1 MGEKVLPMI
10 PPEGYQR
17 IKTPA
22 FVNKLSRA
30 QAARR
35 KGVAQVRLKRLEI
48 YGFKSFA
55 DRTVV
60 VFDNGITGI
69 VGPNG
74 SGKSNLSDAVRWVLG
89 EQSAKALRGGRME
102 DVIFNGTQKRKRL
115 GYCEVSLVFDNE
127 DHALPV
133 DFAEVMITRRVYR
146 SGEGEYYINKAGCR
160 LKDII
165 ELFRDT
171 GVGKE
176 GYSIIGQGRIDE
188 ILSQRSED
196 RRGVFEEAAGIVKY
210 RARKEESEKRLTN
223 MRDNLSR
230 VEDVIAELEG
240 QLEPLAKASET
251 ARRYLALRDEL
262 RTLECSAFVL
272 RSDRARER
280 IADAEAML
288 AGLAD
293 AIAEEE
299 RRAGELTAARE
310 TANENAQ
317 KLEAE
322 VSAAHEAVLELTR
335 EKEAREGE
343 LGVLRAEIA
352 RMEKDVLSLGQDE
365 DVKRARSRALEGEQ
379 KTCEEGILRAK
390 TELVGLERQ
399 LGASEQA
406 LSEAQEQARRAEE
419 ELEAH
424 KSAII
429 EAVNRLSDVRTSE
442 ARLSTMRKELERR
455 SEEAQAQR
463 EELCAEG
470 EELAAQ
476 LAEAEAGLSE
486 AKKLE
491 AECAAAERAIDE
503 QTQEAG
509 RRIAAI
515 QSAMNETSG
524 QKQAAESR
532 LRVLREMERDY
543 AGYQQAVKQVL
554 LHARGNAGVHGVVAS
569 LMRVPKELER
579 AVEAV
584 LGGALQNVVTS
595 DEYVARDMIAYLR
608 QNKLGRATFLPL
620 TTITGRTLSAQER
633 QLLSMPGCVG
643 LASELVSFDE
653 RYRGI
658 VENLLGRT
666 VVAENLDAGIEIMR
680 RGRHA
685 FRLVTLEGDVMH
697 SGGSMTGGSSA
708 SRMTSLLS
716 REREI
721 GEHEALTKRLAAQ
734 LEEYAARLAKGEELR
749 QSLKQR
755 RTQAFYAL
763 HQAQID
769 VSIASERVRTIGQ
782 QAEAHQKQIERSA
795 LLQAQIAEN
804 LAQIDAQLAG
814 ARDTQEGE
822 QKNSDEMNRR
832 TGELSDALYEKRE
845 ALDALREQAQSL
857 RLAHT
862 ARERDLNALEQDAAR
877 MKREQGELAV
887 QIGQAQESRE
897 QLVLRHQQS
906 TQQLAADEQASVA
919 CAKRLDE
926 AQASLL
932 QRQSLR
938 NEAQENVRRMTQEI
952 DALRERLTE
961 DSDKHHKAELVL
973 SRTQSELSQMQQRIW
988 DEYELTYAGAKDYL
1002 TEPFDLAQSDRRT
1015 GDIRK
1020 EIRAMGPVN
1029 VTAVEDY
1036 RACRERWES
1045 LTGQRDDLLKAQD
1058 DLLGVIASLQ
1068 KQMERQFMDSFRLMQ
1083 QYLSETFVK
1092 LFGGGHAELRLMD
1105 ENDVLGCGIEIVA
1118 QPPGK
1123 KLQLLSLLSG
1133 GERALTAIAILF
1145 AMLRLKPTP
1154 FCFLDEIE
1162 AALDDGNISTFA
1174 DYLRDF
1180 SKDTQFVVVTHR
1192 KGTMERCDSLYGVAM
1207 EEKGVSKMLSVELKD
1222 VSEDA
1227 MA

>member
-1 MGEKVLPMI
+1 M
-10 PPEGYQR
+10 
-17 IKTPA
+17 
-22 FVNKLSRA
+22 
-30 QAARR
+30 
-35 KGVAQVRLKRLEI
+35 RLKRLEI

-60 VFDNGITGI
+60 EFDQGITGI

-89 EQSAKALRGGRME
+89 EQSAKALRGGKME

-127 DHALPV
+127 DHALAV
-133 DFAEVMITRRVYR
+133 DFTEVMITRRVYR
-146 SGEGEYYINKAGCR
+146 SGEGEYYINKAACR
-160 LKDII
+160 LRDIV

-188 ILSQRSED
+188 ILSQKSED
-196 RRGVFEEAAGIVKY
+196 RRDIFEEAAGIVKY
-210 RARKEESEKRLTN
+210 RARKEESEKRLAN

-230 VEDVIAELEG
+230 VEDIIAELNS

-262 RTLECSAFVL
+262 RTLDCSAFVL
-272 RSDRARER
+272 RHDRAKER
-280 IADAEAML
+280 IADAQQMVD
-288 AGLAD
+288 GLHD

-299 RRAGELTAARE
+299 RRTTELSALRDK
-310 TANENAQ
+310 ANEEAQ
-317 KLEAE
+317 RMEAQ
-322 VSAAHEAVLELTR
+322 VTQAHECVLELTR

-343 LGVLRAEIA
+343 LGVMRAEIA
-352 RMEKDVLSLGQDE
+352 RMEKDVLALTQDE
-365 DVKRARSRALEGEQ
+365 DVKRARAEALTGELDQNQRDTLDAQAEIVELQRTLTKKEAELSDLQERARE
-379 KTCEEGILRAK
+379 
-390 TELVGLERQ
+390 
-399 LGASEQA
+399 
-406 LSEAQEQARRAEE
+406 AEE
-419 ELEAH
+419 CLEAH

-429 EAVNRLSDVRTSE
+429 EAVNRLSDMRTSE

-455 SEEAQAQR
+455 GEEAAVQR
-463 EELCAEG
+463 EELTQTAVRLQEQLDEAN
-470 EELAAQ
+470 EELAQARAGEADCTKAQ
-476 LAEAEAGLSE
+476 Q
-486 AKKLE
+486 K
-491 AECAAAERAIDE
+491 IDE
-503 QTQEAG
+503 ESQETS

-515 QSAMNETSG
+515 TNALNEATG
-524 QKQAAESR
+524 QKQSTASR
-532 LRVLREMERDY
+532 LRILREMERDY

-554 LHARGNAGVHGVVAS
+554 LHAHGNAGVHGVVAS
-569 LMRVPKELER
+569 LMRVPEKLER

-608 QNKLGRATFLPL
+608 QNKLGRATFLPM
-620 TTITGRTLSAQER
+620 TTITGRTLNAQEH

-653 RYRGI
+653 PYRGI

-680 RGRHA
+680 RGHHA

-721 GEHEALTKRLAAQ
+721 KEHEALLAKLEAQ
-734 LEEYAARLAKGEELR
+734 IADYNARLQKGEAVR
-749 QSLKQR
+749 AAIKQR
-755 RTQAFYAL
+755 RAQAFEDL

-769 VSIASERVRTIGQ
+769 VSIASERVRTLTEQRESHAQ
-782 QAEAHQKQIERSA
+782 QEQRCDMLQKQIE
-795 LLQAQIAEN
+795 EN
-804 LAQIDAQLAG
+804 LRQIDSQLAG
-814 ARDTQEGE
+814 ARSTQEGE
-822 QKNSDEMNRR
+822 EKSSDEMNRK
-832 TGELSDALYEKRE
+832 TGELSDALYALRDE
-845 ALDALREQAQSL
+845 LDAMREDVQSL
-857 RLAHT
+857 RVRLA
-862 ARERDLNALEQDAAR
+862 ARERDVSALQQDGAR
-877 MKREQGELAV
+877 MRREQSDVGV
-887 QIGQAQESRE
+887 QIGQARESRE
-897 QLVLRHQQS
+897 QLMLRHQAS
-906 TQQLAADEQASVA
+906 MQQLAADTAEQAA
-919 CAKRLDE
+919 CAERLEE
-926 AQASLL
+926 AQKALL
-932 QRQSLR
+932 EQQAVR
-938 NEAQENVRRMTQEI
+938 NGTQEQVRRLTQEV
-952 DALRERLTE
+952 DTLRETLTQ
-961 DSDKHHKAELVL
+961 DADKCHKAELVL
-973 SRTQSELSQMQQRIW
+973 SRTQSELETMQQRIW

-1002 TEPFDLAQSDRRT
+1002 KEPFDLAASDRRT
-1015 GDIRK
+1015 GEIRR

-1036 RACRERWES
+1036 RACKERFDELS
-1045 LTGQRDDLLKAQD
+1045 GQRDDLLRAQD
-1058 DLLGVIASLQ
+1058 DLMGIIESLQ
-1068 KQMERQFMDSFRLMQ
+1068 RQMERQFMENFTLMQ
-1083 QYLSETFVK
+1083 QYFNETFK
-1092 LFGGGHAELRLMD
+1092 RLFGGGQAELRLLD

-1192 KGTMERCDSLYGVAM
+1192 KGTMERCDGLYGVAM

-1222 VSEDA
+1222 VSADA
-1227 MA
+1227 MS

>member
-1 MGEKVLPMI
+1 M
-10 PPEGYQR
+10 
-17 IKTPA
+17 
-22 FVNKLSRA
+22 
-30 QAARR
+30 
-35 KGVAQVRLKRLEI
+35 RLKRLEI

-146 SGEGEYYINKAGCR
+146 SGEGEYYINKAACR

-188 ILSQRSED
+188 ILSQKSED

-210 RARKEESEKRLTN
+210 RARKEESEKRLAN

-230 VEDVIAELEG
+230 VEDIIAELES

-262 RTLECSAFVL
+262 RTLECSTFVL
-272 RSDRARER
+272 RSDRAKER
-280 IADAEAML
+280 IADAEQML
-288 AGLAD
+288 AGLRD

-299 RRAGELTAARE
+299 RRAGELSAARDQ
-310 TANENAQ
+310 ASDAAQ
-317 KLEAE
+317 ALEGE
-322 VSAAHEAVLELTR
+322 VSAAHDAVLELTR

-343 LGVLRAEIA
+343 LGVLRAEIS
-352 RMEKDVLSLGQDE
+352 RMEKDVLSLSQDE
-365 DVKRARSRALEGEQ
+365 DIKRERSKVLEGEIAQ
-379 KTCEEGILRAK
+379 CSADTLRTK
-390 TELVGLERQ
+390 GELTELGCSIAQKERE
-399 LGASEQA
+399 LAD
-406 LSEAQEQARRAEE
+406 AQEEARRAEE

-455 SEEAQAQR
+455 SEEAESQR
-463 EELCAEG
+463 EELAIIAQRLQQQVDDAGAEL
-470 EELAAQ
+470 E
-476 LAEAEAGLSE
+476 E
-486 AKKLE
+486 AKKQE
-491 AECAAAERAIDE
+491 AECARAEEAIE
-503 QTQEAG
+503 AQIQETG
-509 RRIAAI
+509 RKIAVI
-515 QSAMNETSG
+515 QSAISEASG

-620 TTITGRTLSAQER
+620 TTISGRTLNAQER

-643 LASELVSFDE
+643 LASELVGFE
-653 RYRGI
+653 PQYRGI

-666 VVAENLDAGIEIMR
+666 VVAQNLDAGIEIMR
-680 RGRHA
+680 RGHHA

-721 GEHEALTKRLAAQ
+721 KEHEALTKKLAEQ
-734 LEEYAARLAKGEELR
+734 LADYEARLQKGEAVR
-749 QSLKQR
+749 QGLKER
-755 RTQAFYAL
+755 RTQAFDDL

-769 VSIASERVRTIGQ
+769 VSIASERVRTASQ
-782 QAEAHQKQIERSA
+782 QCESHTQQQERCE
-795 LLQAQIAEN
+795 LLRAQIAEN

-832 TGELSDALYEKRE
+832 TGELSDALYAKRE
-845 ALDALREQAQSL
+845 ALDALREQTQSL
-857 RLAHT
+857 RLTMT
-862 ARERDLNALEQDAAR
+862 ARERDLNALTQDAAR
-877 MKREQGELAV
+877 MRRESDEIAA
-887 QIGQAQESRE
+887 QIGQAQENRE
-897 QLVLRHQQS
+897 QLTLRHQAS
-906 TQQLAADEQASVA
+906 TQQLAQDERESAA
-919 CAKRLDE
+919 CAVRLQE
-926 AQASLL
+926 AGEAL
-932 QRQSLR
+932 QSAQSRR
-938 NEAQENVRRMTQEI
+938 NEAQENVRSMTQEI
-952 DALRERLTE
+952 DALRETLAQ
-961 DSDKHHKAELVL
+961 DQDKCHKAEMVL
-973 SRTQSELSQMQQRIW
+973 SRTQSELAQMQQRIW
-988 DEYELTYAGAKDYL
+988 EEYELTYAGARDYL
-1002 TEPFDLAQSDRRT
+1002 TEPFDLAASDRRT
-1015 GDIRK
+1015 GDIRR

-1036 RACRERWES
+1036 RACRERYDE

-1058 DLLGVIASLQ
+1058 DLQGIISALQ
-1068 KQMERQFMDSFRLMQ
+1068 KQMERQFMENFRLMQ

-1092 LFGGGHAELRLMD
+1092 LFGGGQAELRLMD

-1222 VSEDA
+1222 VGEDA
-1227 MA
+1227 MV

>member
-1 MGEKVLPMI
+1 M
-10 PPEGYQR
+10 
-17 IKTPA
+17 
-22 FVNKLSRA
+22 
-30 QAARR
+30 
-35 KGVAQVRLKRLEI
+35 RLKRLEI
-48 YGFKSFA
+48 YGLKSFA

-60 VFDNGITGI
+60 VFDNGNTGI

-146 SGEGEYYINKAGCR
+146 SGEGEYYINKAACR

-188 ILSQRSED
+188 ILSQKSED

-210 RARKEESEKRLTN
+210 RARKEESEKRLAN

-230 VEDVIAELEG
+230 VEDIIAELES

-262 RTLECSAFVL
+262 RTLECSTFVL
-272 RSDRARER
+272 RSDRAKER
-280 IADAEAML
+280 IADAEQML
-288 AGLAD
+288 AGLRD

-299 RRAGELTAARE
+299 RRAGELSAARDQ
-310 TANENAQ
+310 ASDAAQ
-317 KLEAE
+317 ALEGE
-322 VSAAHEAVLELTR
+322 VSAAHDAVLELTR

-343 LGVLRAEIA
+343 MGVLRAEIS
-352 RMEKDVLSLGQDE
+352 RMEKDVLSLSQDE
-365 DVKRARSRALEGEQ
+365 DIKRERSKVLEGEIAQ
-379 KTCEEGILRAK
+379 CSADTLRTK
-390 TELVGLERQ
+390 GELTELGCSIAQKERE
-399 LGASEQA
+399 LAD
-406 LSEAQEQARRAEE
+406 AQEEARRAEE

-455 SEEAQAQR
+455 SEEAESQR
-463 EELCAEG
+463 EELAIIAQRLQQQVDDAGAEL
-470 EELAAQ
+470 E
-476 LAEAEAGLSE
+476 E
-486 AKKLE
+486 AKKQE
-491 AECAAAERAIDE
+491 AECARAEEAIE
-503 QTQEAG
+503 AQIQETG
-509 RRIAAI
+509 RKIAVI
-515 QSAMNETSG
+515 QSAISEASG

-584 LGGALQNVVTS
+584 LGGALQKVVTS

-620 TTITGRTLSAQER
+620 TTISGRTLNAQER

-643 LASELVSFDE
+643 LASELVGFE
-653 RYRGI
+653 PQYRGI

-666 VVAENLDAGIEIMR
+666 VVAQNLDAGIEIMR
-680 RGRHA
+680 RGHHA

-721 GEHEALTKRLAAQ
+721 KEHEALTKKLAEQ
-734 LEEYAARLAKGEELR
+734 LADYEARLQKGEAVR
-749 QSLKQR
+749 QGLKAR
-755 RTQAFYAL
+755 RTQAFDDL

-769 VSIASERVRTIGQ
+769 VSIASERVRTASQ
-782 QAEAHQKQIERSA
+782 QCESHTQQQERCE
-795 LLQAQIAEN
+795 LLRAQIAEN

-832 TGELSDALYEKRE
+832 TGELSDALYAKRE
-845 ALDALREQAQSL
+845 ALDALREQTQSL
-857 RLAHT
+857 RLTMT
-862 ARERDLNALEQDAAR
+862 ARERDLNALTQDAAR
-877 MKREQGELAV
+877 MRRESDEIAA
-887 QIGQAQESRE
+887 QIGQAQENRE
-897 QLVLRHQQS
+897 QLTLRHQAS
-906 TQQLAADEQASVA
+906 TQQLAQDERESAA
-919 CAKRLDE
+919 CAVRLQE
-926 AQASLL
+926 AGEAL
-932 QRQSLR
+932 QSAQSRR
-938 NEAQENVRRMTQEI
+938 NEAQENVRSMTQEI
-952 DALRERLTE
+952 DALRETLAQ
-961 DSDKHHKAELVL
+961 DQDKCHKAEMVL
-973 SRTQSELSQMQQRIW
+973 SRTQSELAQMQQRIW
-988 DEYELTYAGAKDYL
+988 EEYELTYAGARDYL
-1002 TEPFDLAQSDRRT
+1002 TEPFDLAASDRRT
-1015 GDIRK
+1015 GDIRR

-1036 RACRERWES
+1036 RACRERYDE

-1058 DLLGVIASLQ
+1058 DLQGIISALQ
-1068 KQMERQFMDSFRLMQ
+1068 KQMERQFMENFRLMQ

-1092 LFGGGHAELRLMD
+1092 LFGGGQAELRLMD

-1222 VSEDA
+1222 VGEDA
-1227 MA
+1227 MV

>member
-1 MGEKVLPMI
+1 M
-10 PPEGYQR
+10 
-17 IKTPA
+17 
-22 FVNKLSRA
+22 
-30 QAARR
+30 
-35 KGVAQVRLKRLEI
+35 RLKRLEI

-55 DRTVV
+55 DKTVV
-60 VFDNGITGI
+60 VFDQGITGI

-102 DVIFNGTQKRKRL
+102 DVIFGGTQKRKRL

-133 DFAEVMITRRVYR
+133 DFSEVMITRRVYR
-146 SGEGEYYINKAGCR
+146 SGEGEYYINKSACR
-160 LKDII
+160 LRDIVD
-165 ELFRDT
+165 LFRDT
-171 GVGKE
+171 GVGRE

-188 ILSQRSED
+188 ILSQKSED

-210 RARKEESEKRLTN
+210 RARKEESEKRLAN

-230 VEDVIAELEG
+230 VEDIIAELES

-272 RSDRARER
+272 RSDRAKER
-280 IADAEAML
+280 IADAERML
-288 AGLAD
+288 EGLRESIED
-293 AIAEEE
+293 EE
-299 RRAGELTAARE
+299 RRTQELSLQRDA
-310 TANENAQ
+310 ANEAMQ
-317 KLEAE
+317 ALESE
-322 VSAAHEAVLELTR
+322 VSAAHEAVLDLTR
-335 EKEAREGE
+335 EKEAREGD
-343 LGVLRAEIA
+343 LSVLRAEIA
-352 RMEKDVLSLGQDE
+352 RMEKDVLALSQDE
-365 DVKRARSRALEGEQ
+365 DVKKARS
-379 KTCEEGILRAK
+379 
-390 TELVGLERQ
+390 
-399 LGASEQA
+399 QA
-406 LSEAQEQARRAEE
+406 LTGEIEKNDADALTGKTQIVSLQRELHKQEEALAQAQEEAREAEE
-419 ELEAH
+419 KLEAH

-429 EAVNRLSDVRTSE
+429 EAMNRLSDVRTSE

-455 SEEAQAQR
+455 GEEARAQR
-463 EELCAEG
+463 EELAAV
-470 EELAAQ
+470 AAQ
-476 LAEAEAGLSE
+476 LQEQLDEAKQELAQAQQEEKQCTEAEQAIE
-486 AKKLE
+486 AKSQQMARDIASLQ
-491 AECAAAERAIDE
+491 
-503 QTQEAG
+503 QTLAD
-509 RRIAAI
+509 A
-515 QSAMNETSG
+515 NG
-524 QKQAAESR
+524 QKQAASSR

-584 LGGALQNVVTS
+584 LGGALQNVVTA

-620 TTITGRTLSAQER
+620 TTINGRTLNAQER
-633 QLLSMPGCVG
+633 QLLNMPGCVG
-643 LASELVSFDE
+643 LASELVGFDE

-666 VVAENLDAGIEIMR
+666 VVAQNLDAGIEIMR

-721 GEHEALTKRLAAQ
+721 KEHEALLVRLDGQIAECRQRIEQAEAQ
-734 LEEYAARLAKGEELR
+734 R
-749 QSLKQR
+749 QEIKQQR
-755 RTQAFYAL
+755 AQAFEDL

-769 VSIASERVRTIGQ
+769 VSITQERVRTVSAQRESHAQ
-782 QAEAHQKQIERSA
+782 QEERCELLRQQIE
-795 LLQAQIAEN
+795 QN
-804 LAQIDAQLAG
+804 LSQIDSQLAG
-814 ARDTQEGE
+814 ARDTQAGE
-822 QKNSDEMNRR
+822 EKNSDEMNRQ
-832 TGELSDALYEKRE
+832 TAAYSDALYEKRE
-845 ALDALREQAQSL
+845 ALDALREQVQGL
-857 RLAHT
+857 RVTLA
-862 ARERDLNALEQDAAR
+862 AKERDVSALLQDGVR
-877 MKREQGELAV
+877 MRREQNEMAA
-887 QIGQAQESRE
+887 QIGQARESRE
-897 QLVLRHQQS
+897 QLTLRHQRS
-906 TQQLAADEQASVA
+906 MEQLAQDEHRQQE
-919 CAKRLDE
+919 CAGQLDE
-926 AQASLL
+926 AQQQLAKRQAS
-932 QRQSLR
+932 R
-938 NEAQENVRRMTQEI
+938 NEAQERIRKLTQEV
-952 DALRERLTE
+952 DELRQTLAQDT
-961 DSDKHHKAELVL
+961 DKCHKAEMVL

-988 DEYELTYAGAKDYL
+988 DEYELTYAGAREYL
-1002 TEPFDLAQSDRRT
+1002 SEPFDLAGSDRRT
-1015 GDIRK
+1015 GEIRK

-1036 RACRERWES
+1036 RACRERYDDLS
-1045 LTGQRDDLLKAQD
+1045 SQRDDLLKAQD
-1058 DLLGVIASLQ
+1058 DLQGIIRALQ
-1068 KQMERQFMDSFRLMQ
+1068 TQMERQFLENFHLLQ
-1083 QYLSETFVK
+1083 QYLSETFVR
-1092 LFGGGHAELRLMD
+1092 LFGGGQAELRLMD

-1123 KLQLLSLLSG
+1123 KLQMLSLLSG

-1174 DYLRDF
+1174 EYLRDF

-1192 KGTMERCDSLYGVAM
+1192 KGTMERCDGLYGVAM